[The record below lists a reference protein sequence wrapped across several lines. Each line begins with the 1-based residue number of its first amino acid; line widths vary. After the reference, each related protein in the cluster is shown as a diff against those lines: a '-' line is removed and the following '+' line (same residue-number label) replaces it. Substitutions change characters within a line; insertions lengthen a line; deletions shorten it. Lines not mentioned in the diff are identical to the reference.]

1 VAAGVGLDDGFPL
14 PPPLPT
20 GAAVVVVVVG
30 AGAGAAAG
38 LLVATVG
45 LRVGCTVVGR
55 RVGPVGAL
63 VARGD
68 GPAVG

>member
-1 VAAGVGLDDGFPL
+1 MAAMVGLADGFPL
-14 PPPLPT
+14 PPPLMT
-20 GAAVVVVVVG
+20 GAAVVVVVG

-45 LRVGCTVVGR
+45 LRVGCTVLGL

-68 GPAVG
+68 GLAVG